1 MRARDKHYR
10 FIMYNNL
17 KMRYLIAAMLCI
29 GAVHAQEQL
38 DEVVVSDTRI
48 PKPRKNSGK
57 AVVQISAEEI
67 AKNKGISLA
76 QLLNQYAGCLC
87 THLVCFFN
95 QFLQQSCSFTSKK
108 PRVTC
113 K

>member
-1 MRARDKHYR
+1 
-10 FIMYNNL
+10 
-17 KMRYLIAAMLCI
+17 MLCI

-57 AVVQISAEEI
+57 AVVHISEAEI

-76 QLLNQYAGCLC
+76 QLLNQYAGIYISGAQL
-87 THLVCFFN
+87 HPGQNLSYFIRGGNNRQVLIRIDGVVVSDPS
-95 QFLQQSCSFTSKK
+95 QI
-108 PRVTC
+108 
-113 K
+113 